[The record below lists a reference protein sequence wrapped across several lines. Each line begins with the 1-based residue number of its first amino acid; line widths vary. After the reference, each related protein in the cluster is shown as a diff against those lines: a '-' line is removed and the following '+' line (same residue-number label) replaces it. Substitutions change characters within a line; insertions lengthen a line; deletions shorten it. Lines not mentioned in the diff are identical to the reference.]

1 MSKPTCT
8 VHRWRRVL
16 AWCPLTRGF
25 TRPAVVYVREL
36 IEEREVTP

>member
-8 VHRWRRVL
+8 VHRWRHVL

-25 TRPAVVYVREL
+25 TRPAVVCHWCHTEAG
-36 IEEREVTP
+36 EET